1 MKRSITKILAS
12 LAMCLAVVSLSV
24 MAQGAPAG
32 NTVKLSIGKAD
43 TINLSKPAADVLVA
57 SPGVA
62 DVGSLRSNRLY
73 IVGKAIGDTNVL
85 VFDEE
90 GNQIADIAIQVRADQ
105 QTLRETVREFFPNE
119 GIDVRTVNDSVV
131 LQGEVSTPAVANQVR
146 DLVGRFVRSGQ
157 PLVDL
162 MKVQGEQQ
170 VMLKVK
176 VIEAK
181 RSLLR
186 EYGIQ
191 TSLGQTSNGRLNGS
205 FTTTAGGV
213 GLAAVSEFGSG
224 AIALA
229 QAGGLGPLTVNY
241 EALENKGLVNTL
253 AEPTLTA
260 ISGETAG
267 FLAGGEFPVP
277 ASRDSSGNITVEFKQ
292 FGVALNFIP
301 TVLSSDRISMQ
312 LTSEVSEKS
321 DVDGVTFGGITVPG
335 LAIRRAQTTVQI
347 GSGGTLMIAGLLKSS
362 ATDALN
368 GYPGLSSIPI
378 LGNLFKSKSFQ
389 RGESE
394 LVFLVTP
401 YIVKPF
407 GAPQGERIAA
417 ASPLPSEI
425 VTTSHAVS
433 LEDVHGNAALGR
445 PATSVIPTSTPSAT
459 PAGVA
464 VPVPGVN
471 SAPLAPMPMP
481 VRRGD
486 ASPTQPE
493 NRYVEAAPVNV
504 IWDKPVAP
512 PVIQFVAKGAVPVQ
526 KAIVPV
532 VKQAAL
538 KPAPAPVK
546 AVAIAAKPVMTTAKP
561 VTASLK
567 ATGKSAMPAVPV
579 VKVSAKPV
587 VKAAAVPV
595 APVAKPQTAVI
606 QKAPAVKPAQ
616 PVVPV
621 RAVKPIVKAVL
632 PPKAASVAKPVIA
645 SKLQAAAKEAVKGGQ
660 NPLSASYMNN
670 LKSVYGNKV
679 PSTMTSGAGVGYIV
693 D

>member
-12 LAMCLAVVSLSV
+12 LAVCLAVVSLSV
-24 MAQGAPAG
+24 MAQGASSG

-73 IVGKAIGDTNVL
+73 VVGKAIGDTNVL

-90 GNQIADIAIQVRADQ
+90 GNQIADISIQVRADQ

-119 GIDVRTVNDSVV
+119 AIDVRTVNDSVV
-131 LQGEVSTPAVANQVR
+131 LQGDVSTPATANQVR

-157 PLVDL
+157 SIVDL

-186 EYGIQ
+186 EYGVQ
-191 TSLGQTSNGRLNGS
+191 TNVAGFSNGKLDGS
-205 FTTTAGGV
+205 FTSTAGGV

-224 AIALA
+224 TLALA
-229 QAGGLGPLTVNY
+229 QMGGFGPLTVNY
-241 EALENKGLVNTL
+241 QALENKGLVNTL

-401 YIVKPF
+401 YIVKPY
-407 GAPQGERIAA
+407 GMQQGERVAA

-433 LEDVHGNAALGR
+433 LTDARGHTALGR
-445 PATSVIPTSTPSAT
+445 PATSVIPTAVPSAT

-464 VPVPGVN
+464 MPVPAVN
-471 SAPLAPMPMP
+471 SAPLAPLP
-481 VRRGD
+481 VRRSD
-486 ASPTQPE
+486 ASPSQPE
-493 NRYVEAAPVNV
+493 TRFAEVQQPVKVIWDAPVAAPV
-504 IWDKPVAP
+504 KRVA
-512 PVIQFVAKGAVPVQ
+512 VKATAPVQ
-526 KAIVPV
+526 KAVVAPV
-532 VKQAAL
+532 VKQAAVVKAPAAPGAAT
-538 KPAPAPVK
+538 KPAPA
-546 AVAIAAKPVMTTAKP
+546 A
-561 VTASLK
+561 LK
-567 ATGKSAMPAVPV
+567 ETEKTAMP
-579 VKVSAKPV
+579 
-587 VKAAAVPV
+587 
-595 APVAKPQTAVI
+595 
-606 QKAPAVKPAQ
+606 
-616 PVVPV
+616 
-621 RAVKPIVKAVL
+621 
-632 PPKAASVAKPVIA
+632 AKPVIKA
-645 SKLQAAAKEAVKGGQ
+645 ALTPSSPAPKPQVAAVRKAPVPVKPVIAARSDKPAAPAPKAVVAAKSALAPKGKVAVKTAAKAGQ

-670 LKSVYGNKV
+670 LRSVYGNKL

>member
-1 MKRSITKILAS
+1 MKRSISKILAS

-43 TINLSKPAADVLVA
+43 TINLSRPAADVLVA

-62 DVGSLRSNRLY
+62 DVGSLRSDRLY
-73 IVGKAIGDTNVL
+73 IVGRAIGDTNVL

-105 QTLRETVREFFPNE
+105 QSLRETVREFFPNE
-119 GIDVRTVNDSVV
+119 AIDVRTVNDSVV
-131 LQGEVSTPAVANQVR
+131 LQGEVSTPATANQVR

-186 EYGIQ
+186 EYGVQ
-191 TSLGQTSNGRLNGS
+191 TNIAGFSNGNLDGS
-205 FTTTAGGV
+205 FTSTPGL

-224 AIALA
+224 TIALA
-229 QAGGLGPLTVNY
+229 QMGGFGPLTVNY
-241 EALENKGLVNTL
+241 QALENKGLVNTL

-277 ASRDSSGNITVEFKQ
+277 ASRDSSGNITVEFRQ
-292 FGVALNFIP
+292 FGVSLNFIP

-312 LTSEVSEKS
+312 LTSEVSERS

-407 GAPQGERIAA
+407 GTSQGERVAA

-433 LEDVHGNAALGR
+433 LTDVHGHTALGR
-445 PATSVIPTSTPSAT
+445 PATSVIPTAAPSAT

-471 SAPLAPMPMP
+471 SVPLAPMPM
-481 VRRGD
+481 RRGD

-493 NRYVEAAPVNV
+493 IQYAEAAPVNV
-504 IWDKPVAP
+504 IWDKPVKSAP
-512 PVIQFVAKGAVPVQ
+512 VRQAAAKVVAPVKPFVPKAAEAVQ
-526 KAIVPV
+526 KDVAPV
-532 VKQAAL
+532 VKQAAV
-538 KPAPAPVK
+538 KPAPA
-546 AVAIAAKPVMTTAKP
+546 AATAATKPA
-561 VTASLK
+561 TASLK
-567 ATGKSAMPAVPV
+567 AAEKSAMPAT
-579 VKVSAKPV
+579 PV
-587 VKAAAVPV
+587 VKASAAVI
-595 APVAKPQTAVI
+595 APAAKPKTAVI
-606 QKAPAVKPAQ
+606 QKAPAVTPAKPIIPVQADKPA
-616 PVVPV
+616 
-621 RAVKPIVKAVL
+621 VKAVA
-632 PPKAASVAKPVIA
+632 PPKAAAVPKPVA
-645 SKLQAAAKEAVKGGQ
+645 DKKLQAAAKAVVKDSR
-660 NPLSASYMNN
+660 NPLTASYMNN
-670 LKSVYGNKV
+670 LKKVYGNKL
-679 PSTMTSGAGVGYIV
+679 PSTMTSGASVGYII

>member
-1 MKRSITKILAS
+1 MKRSISKILAS
-12 LAMCLAVVSLSV
+12 LVMCLAVVSLSV

-73 IVGKAIGDTNVL
+73 VVGKAIGDTNVL

-90 GNQIADIAIQVRADQ
+90 GNQIANIAIQVRADQ

-119 GIDVRTVNDSVV
+119 AVDVRTVNDSVV

-157 PLVDL
+157 SLVDL

-186 EYGIQ
+186 EYGVQ
-191 TSLGQTSNGRLNGS
+191 TNIDQFSNGNVNGS
-205 FTTTAGGV
+205 FATTAGGV

-224 AIALA
+224 TLALA
-229 QAGGLGPLTVNY
+229 QMGGFGPLTVNY
-241 EALENKGLVNTL
+241 QALENKGLVNTL

-292 FGVALNFIP
+292 FGVALNFVP

-407 GAPQGERIAA
+407 GMPQGERIAA
-417 ASPLPSEI
+417 ASSLPSEI

-433 LEDVHGNAALGR
+433 LQDVHGHNTLGR
-445 PATSVIPTSTPSAT
+445 PATSVIPTAKPSAT

-471 SAPLAPMPMP
+471 SAPLP

-486 ASPTQPE
+486 ASPIQPE
-493 NRYVEAAPVNV
+493 TQYAEAEPVKV
-504 IWDKPVAP
+504 IWDKPAVAA
-512 PVIQFVAKGAVPVQ
+512 PVKKIAAKAPASVKKVAA
-526 KAIVPV
+526 APV

-538 KPAPAPVK
+538 KPDAAPVAAAVKPAP
-546 AVAIAAKPVMTTAKP
+546 
-561 VTASLK
+561 ASLK
-567 ATGKSAMPAVPV
+567 ATEKTALP
-579 VKVSAKPV
+579 AKPV
-587 VKAAAVPV
+587 VKAAATPVKKAAPSPKPDVAAAPQAPAKKPAVPV
-595 APVAKPQTAVI
+595 VPV
-606 QKAPAVKPAQ
+606 KAIVPAVKPA
-616 PVVPV
+616 PG
-621 RAVKPIVKAVL
+621 AKG
-632 PPKAASVAKPVIA
+632 ASAAKPA
-645 SKLQAAAKEAVKGGQ
+645 KTTKLQAAAKAVIKNSQ

-670 LKSVYGNKV
+670 LRNIYGKKL
-679 PSTMTSGAGVGYIV
+679 PSTMTSMAGVGYIV
-693 D
+693 N